1 MAKRMTDTDKWKK
14 RFFREL
20 QPQHKLL
27 WLYILDDCNH
37 AGIWE
42 VDLEV
47 ASIRVG
53 FDLSHNHLPSS
64 FGEKVISF
72 DNGDKWFIPEFI
84 DFQYGELNPNSNV
97 HKSVIALLD
106 KYNLEGYMKGSQGVH
121 STLNNKDKDKDIVK
135 VKAKAK
141 RFAKPTIEEVAD
153 YCDERENGVDA
164 EKFYKLLTWRRMDQ
178 GTTAYAITDAG
189 ILKNNK
195 FSNQQ
200 GKFRQMKIIKESI
213 DIRGLVLVFGGQVAL
228 VSTQYKKARIVLI
241 RDKAMAEIVRF
252 MFTELWDRI

>member
-14 RFFREL
+14 RFLREL
-20 QPQHKLL
+20 KPQHKLL
-27 WLYILDDCNH
+27 WFYILDDCNH
-37 AGIWE
+37 AGIWD
-42 VDLEV
+42 VDIEV

-53 FDLSHNHLPSS
+53 EELIYDMLPQA
-64 FGEKVISF
+64 FLDKIVIF

-106 KYNLEGYMKGSQGVH
+106 KYNLEGYLKGSQGVQ

-153 YCDERENGVDA
+153 YCSERENGVDA
-164 EKFYKLLTWRRMDQ
+164 EKFYDYYSSNGWKVGKNAMKDWKASVRTWEKNTTQQQKVSQPKQVLTAWEQARTQ
-178 GTTAYAITDAG
+178 I
-189 ILKNNK
+189 NN
-195 FSNQQ
+195 
-200 GKFRQMKIIKESI
+200 G
-213 DIRGLVLVFGGQVAL
+213 
-228 VSTQYKKARIVLI
+228 
-241 RDKAMAEIVRF
+241 
-252 MFTELWDRI
+252 